1 MRALKSY
8 GSGCII
14 KVIWDQPHMQRF
26 PHWFA
31 SDRMMWQLKLTTD
44 RSK

>member
-1 MRALKSY
+1 
-8 GSGCII
+8 
-14 KVIWDQPHMQRF
+14 MQRF
-26 PHWFA
+26 PHLFA